1 MLADLGIKLDESIS
15 YIRKALELEP
25 TNGAFV
31 DSLGWVYFK
40 KGMLDE
46 AILELERSLQLSMMN
61 DPTIH
66 EHLGDAYFQKGL
78 IPQAIAEWEKSVQLN
93 GENREELLR
102 KIEEGKKG
110 LLRMPKEQGS
120 GEN

>member
-1 MLADLGIKLDESIS
+1 
-15 YIRKALELEP
+15 
-25 TNGAFV
+25 
-31 DSLGWVYFK
+31 
-40 KGMLDE
+40 MLDE